1 LKREVGEIGRFGD
14 GFADALGEA
23 SVETV
28 GEAEVAISG
37 QKLSKCRKKKNRE
50 T

>member
-1 LKREVGEIGRFGD
+1 MKREVGEIGRFGD

-28 GEAEVAISG
+28 GEAEVAISD
-37 QKLSKCRKKKNRE
+37 QKLEKCTEKK
-50 T
+50 